1 MIVQPI
7 RIDVSCFE
15 TQSQRTLVFLIAG
28 KIQHK
33 LQPPEKFQVSENM
46 DNHEKP
52 RPFAEDDSKNPPA
65 MSILD
70 RLIRRFS
77 RPAYVIVVL
86 LLYLLAS
93 TALGLALAPAL
104 FFFDE
109 LFAWSQKLP
118 QIFHW
123 IVSGFGLAVSFFIF
137 GFTLLFV
144 VSTYNW
150 LLPTRVRPFKGG
162 YYSLKAVPWLLHNGL
177 FYLVRFTF
185 LPFVTLTPFGIWF
198 LKAMGMNLG
207 RHVFI
212 NTEYI
217 SDPQLI
223 TLGNDVALGGS
234 VRIFAHYGG
243 HGNLV
248 VEPVI
253 VGERATIGLAA
264 TIMGD
269 VQIGPDAT
277 ILAHSVL
284 MPGSRVGNGEVW
296 GGVPARRINRE
307 EMEVLKKGMETTS
320 EFRT

>member
-1 MIVQPI
+1 
-7 RIDVSCFE
+7 
-15 TQSQRTLVFLIAG
+15 
-28 KIQHK
+28 
-33 LQPPEKFQVSENM
+33 M
-46 DNHEKP
+46 DDYDKP

-65 MSILD
+65 KSILD

-86 LLYLLAS
+86 LLYLLVS

-104 FFFDE
+104 FFFSE

-137 GFTLLFV
+137 GFTLLIV

-248 VEPVI
+248 VEPVV
-253 VGERATIGLAA
+253 VGERATIGIAA

-269 VQIGPDAT
+269 VRIGQDAT

-307 EMEVLKKGMETTS
+307 EMEVLKKEMGETS

>member
-1 MIVQPI
+1 MKQK
-7 RIDVSCFE
+7 F
-15 TQSQRTLVFLIAG
+15 G
-28 KIQHK
+28 K
-33 LQPPEKFQVSENM
+33 LWVPYEKN
-46 DNHEKP
+46 DKP

-65 MSILD
+65 KSILD

-104 FFFDE
+104 FFFSE
-109 LFAWSQKLP
+109 LFAWSQNLP

-123 IVSGFGLAVSFFIF
+123 IVSGFGLAISFFIF

-223 TLGNDVALGGS
+223 TLGDDVALGGS

-269 VQIGPDAT
+269 VRIGRM
-277 ILAHSVL
+277 LQY
-284 MPGSRVGNGEVW
+284 
-296 GGVPARRINRE
+296 
-307 EMEVLKKGMETTS
+307 
-320 EFRT
+320 

>member
-1 MIVQPI
+1 MVEKNSQH
-7 RIDVSCFE
+7 VSNH
-15 TQSQRTLVFLIAG
+15 QKVSNIG
-28 KIQHK
+28 KLH
-33 LQPPEKFQVSENM
+33 NN
-46 DNHEKP
+46 DKP
-52 RPFAEDDSKNPPA
+52 LPFAEDDSKNPPA
-65 MSILD
+65 RSALD
-70 RLIRRFS
+70 RLTRRFS
-77 RPAYVIVVL
+77 RSAYVIVVL

-104 FFFDE
+104 FIFGQ
-109 LFAWSQKLP
+109 LLTWSQNLP
-118 QIFHW
+118 QLLHW
-123 IVSGFGLAVSFFIF
+123 IISGFGLAISFFIF

-144 VSTYNW
+144 VSIYNW
-150 LLPTRVRPFKGG
+150 LLPTKVRPFKGG
-162 YYSLKAVPWLLHNGL
+162 YYSLEAVPWFLHNGL

-185 LPFVTLTPFGIWF
+185 LPFVTLTPFGICF
-198 LKAMGMNLG
+198 LKAMGMTLG

-223 TLGNDVALGGS
+223 TLGDDVALGGS

-269 VQIGPDAT
+269 VQIGADAT

-284 MPGSRVGNGEVW
+284 MPGSRVGKGETW
-296 GGVPARRINRE
+296 GGVPARPISRE
-307 EMEVLKKGMETTS
+307 KMEALKKEIGTATK
-320 EFRT
+320 FRT

>member
-1 MIVQPI
+1 
-7 RIDVSCFE
+7 
-15 TQSQRTLVFLIAG
+15 
-28 KIQHK
+28 
-33 LQPPEKFQVSENM
+33 M
-46 DNHEKP
+46 DNHDKP

-65 MSILD
+65 KSILD

-86 LLYLLAS
+86 LLYLLVS

-104 FFFDE
+104 FFFSE

-137 GFTLLFV
+137 GFTLLIV

-248 VEPVI
+248 VEPVV
-253 VGERATIGLAA
+253 VGERATIGIAA

-269 VQIGPDAT
+269 VRIGQDAT

-307 EMEVLKKGMETTS
+307 EMEVLKKEMGATS

>member
-1 MIVQPI
+1 
-7 RIDVSCFE
+7 
-15 TQSQRTLVFLIAG
+15 
-28 KIQHK
+28 
-33 LQPPEKFQVSENM
+33 M
-46 DNHEKP
+46 DDYDKP

-65 MSILD
+65 KSILD

-86 LLYLLAS
+86 LLYLLVS

-104 FFFDE
+104 FFFSE

-137 GFTLLFV
+137 GFTLLIV

-248 VEPVI
+248 VEPVV
-253 VGERATIGLAA
+253 VGERATIGIAV

-269 VQIGPDAT
+269 VRIGQDAT

-307 EMEVLKKGMETTS
+307 EMEVLKKEMGETS

>member
-1 MIVQPI
+1 
-7 RIDVSCFE
+7 
-15 TQSQRTLVFLIAG
+15 
-28 KIQHK
+28 
-33 LQPPEKFQVSENM
+33 M
-46 DNHEKP
+46 DDYDKP
-52 RPFAEDDSKNPPA
+52 QPFAEDDSKNPPA
-65 MSILD
+65 KSILD

-86 LLYLLAS
+86 FLYLLVS

-104 FFFDE
+104 FFFSE

-123 IVSGFGLAVSFFIF
+123 ILSGFGLAVSFFIF
-137 GFTLLFV
+137 GFTLLIV

-253 VGERATIGLAA
+253 IGERATIGLAA

-269 VQIGPDAT
+269 VRIGQDAT

-296 GGVPARRINRE
+296 GGVPARRINRK
-307 EMEVLKKGMETTS
+307 EMEVLKKEMGTTS

>member
-1 MIVQPI
+1 
-7 RIDVSCFE
+7 
-15 TQSQRTLVFLIAG
+15 
-28 KIQHK
+28 
-33 LQPPEKFQVSENM
+33 M
-46 DNHEKP
+46 DNHVKP
-52 RPFAEDDSKNPPA
+52 RPYAEDDSKNPPA
-65 MSILD
+65 KSILD
-70 RLIRRFS
+70 RLVRRFS

-104 FFFDE
+104 FFFSE

-150 LLPTRVRPFKGG
+150 LLPTRVHPFKGG

-269 VQIGPDAT
+269 VRIGPDAT

-296 GGVPARRINRE
+296 GASLRDALTE
-307 EMEVLKKGMETTS
+307 KKWKFKKKRWEQPRS
-320 EFRT
+320 FAPNLVFQHC